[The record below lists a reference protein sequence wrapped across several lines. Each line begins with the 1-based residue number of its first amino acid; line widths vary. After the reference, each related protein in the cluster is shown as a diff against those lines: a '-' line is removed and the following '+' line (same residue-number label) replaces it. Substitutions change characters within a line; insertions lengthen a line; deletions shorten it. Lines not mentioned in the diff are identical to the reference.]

1 MSTVLQLVQ
10 DAFSAEA
17 IFWRGRPAELKDT
30 QLRQLAPMDAGPP
43 SQGEPVFR
51 VILAVP
57 GAVTRTQTLESI
69 LEGLEA
75 MEVHRQLM
83 QARRNDEDEY
93 ADALARDQAAAA
105 RALAAQQAA
114 PPPAP
119 MSPQPTVQRLE
130 TRPPADERHLAAAEQ
145 FLSEAPSFAN
155 AEGRD
160 DAVRL
165 VLKLPSGER
174 VERTFNAQDG
184 RIASLEAEANLLTGK
199 DKKKERAAKGKEVA
213 ELKGEQ
219 QYVDACKIVKG
230 LEPKFGYFVTKA
242 AEAPKAV
249 VEKAAE
255 VDEVKPDKA
264 KKDTKKET
272 KKESAGLSPAETKEL
287 ETLKQGIVERK
298 AILKEQ
304 GMSGGQQNKDEEV
317 VKMVARM
324 NELKE
329 KQDPGSTKK
338 EKDAKKDSK
347 KKTPLS
353 AEEQKE
359 FAQLQNQV
367 EIYKAKLRSEFGY
380 SNKDMKADPDLQ
392 DMEARLAAFEKRS

>member
-1 MSTVLQLVQ
+1 MTEVRGTGGMLTQ
-10 DAFSAEA
+10 AE
-17 IFWRGRPAELKDT
+17 
-30 QLRQLAPMDAGPP
+30 
-43 SQGEPVFR
+43 
-51 VILAVP
+51 
-57 GAVTRTQTLESI
+57 
-69 LEGLEA
+69 EGMKLFE
-75 MEVHRQLM
+75 
-83 QARRNDEDEY
+83 
-93 ADALARDQAAAA
+93 
-105 RALAAQQAA
+105 AQQGTAA
-114 PPPAP
+114 E
-119 MSPQPTVQRLE
+119 V
-130 TRPPADERHLAAAEQ
+130 DKAAAEKYKV
-145 FLSEAPSFAN
+145 
-155 AEGRD
+155 D
-160 DAVRL
+160 VDA
-165 VLKLPSGER
+165 
-174 VERTFNAQDG
+174 

-242 AEAPKAV
+242 AEAPKALETPTPE
-249 VEKAAE
+249 VE
-255 VDEVKPDKA
+255 EVKPDKA
-264 KKDTKKET
+264 KKDSKET

-287 ETLKQGIVERK
+287 ETLKQAIVERK

-304 GMSGGQQNKDEEV
+304 GMSGGQQNKDEEI

>member
-1 MSTVLQLVQ
+1 MTEVRGTGGMLTQ
-10 DAFSAEA
+10 AE
-17 IFWRGRPAELKDT
+17 
-30 QLRQLAPMDAGPP
+30 
-43 SQGEPVFR
+43 
-51 VILAVP
+51 
-57 GAVTRTQTLESI
+57 
-69 LEGLEA
+69 EGMKLFE
-75 MEVHRQLM
+75 
-83 QARRNDEDEY
+83 
-93 ADALARDQAAAA
+93 
-105 RALAAQQAA
+105 AQQGTAA
-114 PPPAP
+114 E
-119 MSPQPTVQRLE
+119 V
-130 TRPPADERHLAAAEQ
+130 DKAAAEKYKV
-145 FLSEAPSFAN
+145 
-155 AEGRD
+155 D
-160 DAVRL
+160 VDA
-165 VLKLPSGER
+165 
-174 VERTFNAQDG
+174 

-242 AEAPKAV
+242 AEAPKALETPTPE
-249 VEKAAE
+249 VE
-255 VDEVKPDKA
+255 EVKPDKA
-264 KKDTKKET
+264 KKDSKKEP

-287 ETLKQGIVERK
+287 EDLKQQIVERK

-338 EKDAKKDSK
+338 EKDGKKDSK

-359 FAQLQNQV
+359 FAQLQNEI

-380 SNKDMKADPDLQ
+380 SNKDMKADPDLK